1 MKIRKERDG
10 IMGRRKCFS
19 IYIVFAILVSIIILS
34 VTLKTDAKE
43 KNNDRIKYY
52 TSILIEEGDSLWSI
66 AEEYRPDDNISVKK
80 YIKDLK
86 KMNNMHSDTIHAGN
100 YLTIY
105 YYND

>member
-1 MKIRKERDG
+1 MSKRN
-10 IMGRRKCFS
+10 CFS
-19 IYIVFAILVSIIILS
+19 IYIVFAVLVGVMILS
-34 VTLKTDAKE
+34 ITLKTDAKE
-43 KNNDRIKYY
+43 NNNDKVKYY

-66 AEEYRPDDNISVKK
+66 AEEYKPDESISVKK

-86 KMNNMHSDTIHAGN
+86 KMNNMDSDTIHAGN